1 MTAAPDGR
9 GGTMKRVKVKAELS
23 DECFHAYEVEAKRQ
37 GIAVETLVERTVN
50 VLLKEK
56 ECEEESDPIYLP

>member
-1 MTAAPDGR
+1 MR
-9 GGTMKRVKVKAELS
+9 KVKIEAELS

-37 GIAVETLVERTVN
+37 GVSVESLVERTVN